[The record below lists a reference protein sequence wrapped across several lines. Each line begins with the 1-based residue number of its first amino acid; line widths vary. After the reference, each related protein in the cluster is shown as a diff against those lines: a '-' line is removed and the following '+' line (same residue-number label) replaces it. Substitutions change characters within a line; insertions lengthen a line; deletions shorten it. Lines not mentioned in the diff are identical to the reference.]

1 MRNRSWFDPGNL
13 VTGFTWGPAV
23 RQSWHLKATSFWPP
37 SLTNMMRLV
46 LTLQTL
52 LCLFKLPSTAHHTC
66 VHTCIHAE
74 RTPHHTHAHTHSNTQ
89 ARVHTHSHTHT
100 HTHTHKHVHTQTQ
113 SLSEYSVIC
122 FRLNLVAHP
131 QLLGFFLTLF
141 EVFITWTFTPQC
153 MHCKRANYADK
164 SPSEL
169 FNERKR
175 KHLKLAV
182 TCTHALAHTH
192 TPLHNCMCIYMIL

>member
-1 MRNRSWFDPGNL
+1 MGPGSTTELTPQGYQFLATLFDKYDEVGAYASNL
-13 VTGFTWGPAV
+13 ALLIQVAKYSTPYMCTHMHSC
-23 RQSWHLKATSFWPP
+23 RTHTPP
-37 SLTNMMRLV
+37 
-46 LTLQTL
+46 
-52 LCLFKLPSTAHHTC
+52 HTC
-66 VHTCIHAE
+66 THSLQHTGTC
-74 RTPHHTHAHTHSNTQ
+74 AHTQS
-89 ARVHTHSHTHT
+89 HSHS